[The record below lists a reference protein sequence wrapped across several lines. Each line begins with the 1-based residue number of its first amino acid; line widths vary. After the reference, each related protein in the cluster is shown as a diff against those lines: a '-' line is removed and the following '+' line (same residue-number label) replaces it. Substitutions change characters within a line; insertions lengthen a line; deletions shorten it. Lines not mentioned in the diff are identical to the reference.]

1 LSGAPEPSGRFNLS
15 ALAVRERAV
24 TLFFIIAI
32 SAAGIVAFLNLG
44 RAEDP
49 SFTIKQMTVVTAWPG
64 ATAQEMQDQVAE
76 PLEKRLQELRWYD
89 RAETFT
95 RPGLAFTT
103 LILRDQTPPS
113 DVPEQFYQARKKL
126 QDEAPNLP
134 HGVAGP
140 FVNDEYGDV
149 TFALY
154 ALKAKGEPQRDLV
167 RQAESLRQ
175 RLLHVPGV
183 KKINIIGEQ
192 PERIFV
198 EFAQDRLATLGVAP
212 RAIFSALAQQN
223 LITPAGAI
231 EANGPQMQV
240 RLDGAFDDL
249 EKIRDLPIAA
259 NGRTLR
265 LADIA
270 EVRRGYEDPATFLIR
285 NQGEPT
291 LLLGVVMREGWNGLD
306 LGKSLNAEVKAISSE
321 LPLGMVLAPV
331 TDQSVNI
338 SAAVDQF
345 MRTFLEALAI
355 VMIVSLIALGWRV
368 GIVVAGAVPLTLA
381 IVLVIMWA
389 TGRVLD
395 RITLGS
401 LVLALGLLVDD
412 AIIAIEMMVVKME
425 EGFDRVKASAYAWS
439 HTAAPMLAG
448 TLVTVIGL
456 MPVGFARSTAGEY
469 AGNIFWVVGFA
480 LLASWVVAV
489 VFTPYMGVKLL
500 PAIKPVDG
508 GHDAIYQTPRYQR
521 LRRLIRWAVT
531 RNRVVTIATLIAFL
545 IAGAG
550 MVLVKKQFFPAS
562 DRPEVLVEV
571 QMPKGTSIEQTSAST
586 ETVEAWLRKQPEAKV
601 ITAYVG
607 QGAPRFFMSLAPELP
622 DPSFAKIVVRTPSEE
637 ARDALKERLRRAV
650 ADGLAPG
657 ARVRLTQLVF
667 GPPSPYPVAFRVSGP
682 DVDKARVI
690 ADQVRAIMTADPTM
704 RTVNTDWGERV
715 PTLHFVLD
723 QDRLRAMG
731 LTSSDVGEQLQF
743 LLSGV
748 TISQVRED
756 IRTVDVVARSAG
768 GTRLDPARIGDF
780 TLTAANGQR
789 VPISQIGKLDLR
801 MEDPILLRRDRVP
814 TITVRGDIANGL
826 QPPDVST
833 AMFKKLQPVIDT
845 LPPGYHIEM
854 GGSIEEAGK
863 ANAALAPVF
872 PIMILLMMIVIMLQV
887 RQFSAMAIVLL
898 TAPLGLIGVVPTLLL
913 TGQPFG
919 FNAILGLISLA
930 GILMRNTLILIG
942 QIHENEEHGRTPFDA
957 VVEATVQRSRPV
969 ILTALAA
976 VLAFVPLTH
985 SVFWGAMAYTL
996 IGGTLIG
1003 TILTLAFLPALYT
1016 LWYRI
1021 KPDGQSPEPLAVAAA

>member
-1 LSGAPEPSGRFNLS
+1 MSEASEPKGRFNLS

-32 SAAGIVAFLNLG
+32 SAAGIVAFLSLG

-89 RAETFT
+89 RSETFT

-103 LILRDQTPPS
+103 LVLRDQTPPS
-113 DVPEQFYQARKKL
+113 EVQEQFYQARKKL
-126 QDEAPNLP
+126 QDQAPSLP
-134 HGVAGP
+134 QGVAGP

-154 ALKAKGEPQRDLV
+154 ALKAKGEPQRDLA
-167 RQAESLRQ
+167 RQAETLRQ

-183 KKINIIGEQ
+183 KKVNIVGER
-192 PERIFV
+192 PERIYV
-198 EFAQDRLATLGVAP
+198 EFAQDRLTTLGIAP

-223 LITPAGAI
+223 LVTPAGAI
-231 EANGPQMQV
+231 EANGPQVQV

-249 EKIRDLPIAA
+249 EKIRDLPIVA
-259 NGRTLR
+259 NGKTLR

-291 LLLGVVMREGWNGLD
+291 LLLGVVMREGWNGLE
-306 LGKSLNAEVKAISSE
+306 LGKLLKAEIQAISSE
-321 LPLGMVLAPV
+321 LPLGMVLASV
-331 TDQSVNI
+331 TDQSENI

-355 VMIVSLIALGWRV
+355 VMIVSLVALGWRV

-425 EGFDRVKASAYAWS
+425 EGFDRIKASAYAWS

-456 MPVGFARSTAGEY
+456 MPVGFAKSTAGEY

-489 VFTPYMGVKLL
+489 AFTPYMGVKLL
-500 PAIKPVDG
+500 PAIKPVEG
-508 GHDAIYQTPRYQR
+508 GHDAIYETPRYQKVR
-521 LRRLIRWAVT
+521 QLIRWAVK
-531 RNRVVTIATLIAFL
+531 RNRVVTIATLAAFL

-550 MVLVKKQFFPAS
+550 MALVKKQFFPTS

-571 QMPKGTSIEQTSAST
+571 QMPKGTSIEQTSAAS
-586 ETVEAWLRKQPEAKV
+586 EAVEAWLRKQPEAKI

-607 QGAPRFFMSLAPELP
+607 QGAPRFFMSLSPELP
-622 DPSFAKIVVRTPSEE
+622 DPSFAKIIVRTPDEE
-637 ARDALKERLRRAV
+637 AREALKERLRHAV
-650 ADGLAPG
+650 ADGLAPA
-657 ARVRLTQLVF
+657 ARVRVTQLVF
-667 GPPSPYPVAFRVSGP
+667 GPPSPFPVAFRVSGP
-682 DVDKARVI
+682 DVAKL
-690 ADQVRAIMTADPTM
+690 RALAEQIRTIMTNDPMM

-731 LTSSDVGEQLQF
+731 LTSGDAGEQLQF

-748 TISQVRED
+748 TVSQARED
-756 IRTVDVVARSAG
+756 IRTVEVVARSAG
-768 GTRLDPARIGDF
+768 ETRLDPARVGDF
-780 TLTAANGQR
+780 TLTATNGQR
-789 VPISQIGKLDLR
+789 VPISQIGKLELR

-833 AMFKKLQPVIDT
+833 AMLKKLQPVIDT
-845 LPPGYHIEM
+845 LASGYHIDL

-863 ANAALAPVF
+863 ANAALAPIF

-887 RQFSAMAIVLL
+887 RSFSAMTIVLL

-985 SVFWGAMAYTL
+985 SVFWGAMAFTL
-996 IGGTLIG
+996 IGGTLVG
-1003 TILTLAFLPALYT
+1003 TILTLVFLPALYS

-1021 KPDGQSPEPLAVAAA
+1021 KPGVQGEPAVATPAA

>member
-1 LSGAPEPSGRFNLS
+1 MSETPEPKGRFNLS

-24 TLFFIIAI
+24 TLFFIVAI
-32 SAAGIVAFLNLG
+32 TLAGIVAFLSLG

-113 DVPEQFYQARKKL
+113 EVQEQFYQARKKL
-126 QDEAPNLP
+126 QDETPRLP
-134 HGVAGP
+134 QGVAGP

-154 ALKAKGEPQRDLV
+154 ALKAKGEPQRELA
-167 RQAESLRQ
+167 RQAEALRQ

-183 KKINIIGEQ
+183 KKINIVGER

-198 EFAQDRLATLGVAP
+198 EFAQDRLATLGIAP

-223 LITPAGAI
+223 LVTPAGAV
-231 EANGPQMQV
+231 EANGPQVLV

-249 EKIRDLPIAA
+249 DKIRDLPIAA
-259 NGRTLR
+259 NGKTLR
-265 LADIA
+265 LADVA
-270 EVRRGYEDPATFLIR
+270 QVRRGYEDPATFLIR

-306 LGKSLNAEVKAISSE
+306 LGKSLKAEVAAISSE
-321 LPLGMVLAPV
+321 LPLGMTLDSV

-355 VMIVSLIALGWRV
+355 VMIVSFIALGWRV
-368 GIVVAGAVPLTLA
+368 GMVVAGAVPLTLA
-381 IVLVIMWA
+381 IVLVIMWS

-395 RITLGS
+395 RITLGA

-425 EGFDRVKASAYAWS
+425 EGFDRIKASAYAWS

-456 MPVGFARSTAGEY
+456 MPVGFAKSTAGEY

-480 LLASWVVAV
+480 LLASWLVAV

-500 PAIKPVDG
+500 PAIKPVQG

-521 LRRLIRWAVT
+521 VRQLIRWAAT
-531 RNRVVTIATLIAFL
+531 RNRLVTISTLVAFL
-545 IAGAG
+545 VAGAG
-550 MVLVKKQFFPAS
+550 MVLVKKQFFPTS

-571 QMPKGTSIEQTSAST
+571 QMPKGTSIEQTSAAT
-586 ETVEAWLRKQPEAKV
+586 EQVEAWLRKQPEAQIV
-601 ITAYVG
+601 TAYVG
-607 QGAPRFFMSLAPELP
+607 QGAPRFFMSLSPELP
-622 DPSFAKIVVRTPSEE
+622 DPSFAKIIVRTPDEE

-650 ADGLAPG
+650 ADGLAPT
-657 ARVRLTQLVF
+657 AQVRATQLLF

-682 DVDKARVI
+682 DVDK
-690 ADQVRAIMTADPTM
+690 VRAIAEQVRTIMVADPMM

-731 LTSSDVGEQLQF
+731 LTSGDVGEQLQF

-748 TISQVRED
+748 TVSQARED

-768 GTRLDPARIGDF
+768 ETRLDPARIGDF

-789 VPISQIGKLDLR
+789 VPISQVGKLELR

-833 AMFKKLQPVIDT
+833 AMLRKLQPVIDT
-845 LPPGYHIEM
+845 LPPGYQIDM

-887 RQFSAMAIVLL
+887 RSFSAMTIVLL
-898 TAPLGLIGVVPTLLL
+898 TAPLGLIGVVPTLLVA
-913 TGQPFG
+913 GQPFG

-942 QIHENEEHGRTPFDA
+942 QIHENEHQGRTPFDA

-985 SVFWGAMAYTL
+985 SVFWGAMAFTL

-1003 TILTLAFLPALYT
+1003 TILTLVFLPALYA

-1021 KPDGQSPEPLAVAAA
+1021 KPGEQNPPAVVAAA